1 MTLFPRVRCLAAVFL
16 LVASGWVHALQ
27 GEVVATGF
35 TQSLFVTAP
44 AGDGRLFVVEKGGAI
59 RILSGGAVQGSAFLD
74 LSGRVAVQ
82 GERGLLGM
90 AFDPGYAV
98 NGRFYVNYIDR
109 NTLNTVV
116 ARYTVADP
124 ASNTVDPASAQI
136 ILNIPQLSFSNH
148 KGGWIGFRP
157 GEANN
162 LYIATGDGG
171 GGNDPGNNGQNPGTL
186 LGKMLRIDV
195 SGAGPGYTVPA
206 DNPFVGVAGARP
218 ELWALGLRNPFR
230 NSFDRVTGDLWM
242 GDVGQ
247 NTREE
252 INFETA
258 SDPGGHNYGWRLREG
273 TVATPGVGGNAPG
286 LTDPIF
292 DYTRL
297 GTPGGLGNSVTGG
310 YVYRGPSIAGADGRY
325 FFGDYISNRIFS
337 FVLGAGNVPL
347 DFRDDTT
354 SLLAGTGLS
363 GLVSFGEGGQGQLFA
378 VGINGVVVQ
387 VVPEPASLLLL
398 ALGLAVCLA
407 WVKRSSRRLVPAAV
421 S

>member
-1 MTLFPRVRCLAAVFL
+1 
-16 LVASGWVHALQ
+16 
-27 GEVVATGF
+27 
-35 TQSLFVTAP
+35 
-44 AGDGRLFVVEKGGAI
+44 
-59 RILSGGAVQGSAFLD
+59 
-74 LSGRVAVQ
+74 
-82 GERGLLGM
+82 M